1 MVLRFGC
8 LLLVLAV
15 SACEGG
21 NGRDP
26 DLNAGTH
33 AATAGP
39 MTGDDGVV
47 RWLATVNGVPVRIR
61 VARTRTQHFKGLA
74 GVKLAADEGMFF
86 MYGPK
91 EARGFWMKG
100 CVIGLD
106 IAWLSD
112 DLTVLKIDT
121 LPAPGPKTTDETMPR
136 ASAPEPIKF
145 ILEMPAGWFARQS
158 LAAGARITVP
168 AALLRK
174 KVE

>member
-1 MVLRFGC
+1 MVLRFGL

-21 NGRDP
+21 NGP
-26 DLNAGTH
+26 GVPTEGPTT
-33 AATAGP
+33 AA
-39 MTGDDGVV
+39 DGVT
-47 RWLATVNGVPVRIR
+47 RWRATVNDVPVRVR
-61 VARTRTQHFKGLA
+61 VARTRAQHFKGLG

-86 MYGPK
+86 MYGLK
-91 EARGFWMKG
+91 VARGFWMKG
-100 CVIGLD
+100 CVVGLD

-121 LPAPGPKTTDETMPR
+121 LPAPGPETTDLNMPR
-136 ASAPEPIKF
+136 ASAPEPGRF

-158 LAAGARITVP
+158 LGVGSRVSVP

-174 KVE
+174 KAE